1 MSTQLEI
8 NSDLIKYLQDVGYRK
23 DSVVDELETETKE
36 LGKVAQMQIAKEQGQ
51 FLEIIVKISNAKSC
65 LEVGRFTGLS
75 TLFMARGLPTDG
87 KIMTIDNSDEF
98 LPLAKKYWDKAGVA
112 SKIESIIGSG
122 AEVMQSLIDRQ
133 HSFDLIFI
141 DADKNNYPNYYEL
154 SLRLLPS
161 NGIIIID
168 NMLWHGDVADVSKND
183 SQTKKIR
190 ELSVK
195 INQDERV
202 EFSLLPLS
210 DGLSFIRKK

>member
-154 SLRLLPS
+154 SLLLLPS

-183 SQTKKIR
+183 SQTKTIR